1 MSFIGRV
8 RRRNDRADPSAPTPL
23 LLMQKKR
30 YNFAF
35 DIASSSFGCIGDP
48 LRAGEGR
55 GGRRAFRSGWSR
67 KAEKNNEKMLMADM
81 EGSGRIKAPHGIT
94 NETDGDIPDTGPT
107 TTPVDFQ
114 CSSHHSR
121 MTSKDVASKKKQR
134 DSVRPRGARLKPST
148 SQ

>member
-1 MSFIGRV
+1 
-8 RRRNDRADPSAPTPL
+8 
-23 LLMQKKR
+23 
-30 YNFAF
+30 
-35 DIASSSFGCIGDP
+35 
-48 LRAGEGR
+48 
-55 GGRRAFRSGWSR
+55 
-67 KAEKNNEKMLMADM
+67 MADM